1 MVLNKNML
9 EQVITIFSSE
19 SFMSSV
25 VGNIDVLAGVFNKYL
40 SGLSN
45 IRMASIILML
55 LAFVLFLFLIIVL
68 YVKSIIAFL
77 KTDSRNSKKSNK
89 EEDFF
94 EELDED
100 EDIDDE
106 YTQRELEK
114 ELEKELERDLEQSR
128 IDREVSEQQQRH
140 LIDQQRELDRQEQR
154 RIDSEKEKQEK
165 EKSEAQAKLQ
175 TNSTK
180 KEFSVD
186 LDWKKGK
193 LTELEQQAQATIP
206 EEVLSYQQSNKAL
219 PELLGLII
227 DMLGRG
233 VDDLKI
239 AQTVMYRNQGQ
250 SSEDEIIQTISAV
263 KDFIALAV
271 NGKFTSIRAGKQLP
285 DEATALYH
293 LAEGDTTYSLA
304 LLESLMDSNIEH
316 TTAMTSG
323 PKRDEVFIETSNQAC
338 TFGTLSAIS
347 DVHLATGAFELAIE
361 LAPKNVNAWTR
372 VGDMYAKA
380 GSHNQA
386 VWAYQNVLNMADDEI
401 NIAQVA
407 NANKMLSQYYYEQGN
422 NLQAAKLYNSSKQYY
437 DSLGINRR
445 LDRQELE
452 IIEIIES
459 RQHDELGDTINKILN
474 SREMQYSYA

>member
-1 MVLNKNML
+1 ML

-19 SFMSSV
+19 NFMSSV
-25 VGNIDVLAGVFNKYL
+25 AGNIDVLAGLFNKYL
-40 SGLSN
+40 SGAGN
-45 IRMASIILML
+45 VRMASTILML
-55 LAFVLFLFLIIVL
+55 LAFVMFLFLIIVL

-77 KTDSRNSKKSNK
+77 KTETASSSKAQTN
-89 EEDFF
+89 EDF
-94 EELDED
+94 DEP
-100 EDIDDE
+100 DDDDDGIYNE
-106 YTQRELEK
+106 RELEK
-114 ELEKELERDLEQSR
+114 ELERELERDLEQSR
-128 IDREVSEQQQRH
+128 LEKESHELQQRQLIDR
-140 LIDQQRELDRQEQR
+140 QRELERQEQR
-154 RIDSEKEKQEK
+154 RKENEEEKKEEKQRG
-165 EKSEAQAKLQ
+165 EAASAKKNFQL
-175 TNSTK
+175 
-180 KEFSVD
+180 D

-193 LTELEQQAQATIP
+193 IPELEQTAQAILS
-206 EEVLSYQQSNKAL
+206 EETLSYQQSSRAL

-239 AQTVMYRNQGQ
+239 AQTIIYRNQGR
-250 SSEDEIIQTISAV
+250 SSEDEIMQTISAI

-271 NGKFTSIRAGKQLP
+271 NGKFASVRRGKQLP

-293 LAEGDTTYSLA
+293 LAEGDTTFSLA
-304 LLESLMDSNIEH
+304 MLEALMDSNIER
-316 TTAMTSG
+316 TTTMTSG

-372 VGDMYAKA
+372 AGDMYAKA

-386 VWAYQNVLNMADDEI
+386 MKAYQNVLDMADEEI
-401 NIAQVA
+401 NIAQIA

-422 NLQAAKLYNSSKQYY
+422 NLKAAKLYNSSKQYY
-437 DSLGINRR
+437 DTLGINRR

-459 RQHDELGDTINKILN
+459 RQHDELGDTINKILS

>member
-1 MVLNKNML
+1 
-9 EQVITIFSSE
+9 
-19 SFMSSV
+19 MSSV
-25 VGNIDVLAGVFNKYL
+25 AGNIDVLAGLFNKYL
-40 SGLSN
+40 SGAGN
-45 IRMASIILML
+45 VRMASTILML
-55 LAFVLFLFLIIVL
+55 LAFVMFLFLIIVL

-77 KTDSRNSKKSNK
+77 KTETASSSKAQTN
-89 EEDFF
+89 EDF
-94 EELDED
+94 DEP
-100 EDIDDE
+100 DDDDDGIYNE
-106 YTQRELEK
+106 RELEK
-114 ELEKELERDLEQSR
+114 ELERELERDLEQSR
-128 IDREVSEQQQRH
+128 LEKESHELQQRQLIDR
-140 LIDQQRELDRQEQR
+140 QRELERQEQR
-154 RIDSEKEKQEK
+154 RKENEEEKKEEKQRG
-165 EKSEAQAKLQ
+165 EAASAKKNFQL
-175 TNSTK
+175 
-180 KEFSVD
+180 D

-193 LTELEQQAQATIP
+193 IPELEQTAQAILS
-206 EEVLSYQQSNKAL
+206 EETLSYQQSSRAL

-239 AQTVMYRNQGQ
+239 AQTIMYRNQGR
-250 SSEDEIIQTISAV
+250 SSEDEIMQTISAI

-271 NGKFTSIRAGKQLP
+271 NGKFASVRRGKQLP

-293 LAEGDTTYSLA
+293 LAEGDTTFSLA
-304 LLESLMDSNIEH
+304 MLEALMDSNIER
-316 TTAMTSG
+316 TTTMTSG

-372 VGDMYAKA
+372 AGDMYAKA

-386 VWAYQNVLNMADDEI
+386 MKAYQNVLDMADEEI
-401 NIAQVA
+401 NIAQIA

-422 NLQAAKLYNSSKQYY
+422 NLKAAKLYNSSKQYY
-437 DSLGINRR
+437 DTLGINRR

-459 RQHDELGDTINKILN
+459 RQHDELGDTINKILS

>member
-1 MVLNKNML
+1 ML

-19 SFMSSV
+19 NFMSSV
-25 VGNIDVLAGVFNKYL
+25 AGNIDVLAGLFNKYL
-40 SGLSN
+40 SGAGN
-45 IRMASIILML
+45 VRMASTILML
-55 LAFVLFLFLIIVL
+55 LAFVMFLFLIIVL

-77 KTDSRNSKKSNK
+77 KTETASSSKAQTN
-89 EEDFF
+89 EDF
-94 EELDED
+94 DEP
-100 EDIDDE
+100 DDDDDGIYNE
-106 YTQRELEK
+106 RELEK
-114 ELEKELERDLEQSR
+114 ELERELERDLEQSR
-128 IDREVSEQQQRH
+128 LEKESHELQQRQLIDR
-140 LIDQQRELDRQEQR
+140 QRELERQEQR
-154 RIDSEKEKQEK
+154 RKENEEEKKEEKQRG
-165 EKSEAQAKLQ
+165 EAASAKKNFQL
-175 TNSTK
+175 
-180 KEFSVD
+180 D

-193 LTELEQQAQATIP
+193 IPELEQTAQAILS
-206 EEVLSYQQSNKAL
+206 EETLSYQQSSRAL

-239 AQTVMYRNQGQ
+239 AQTVMYRNQGR
-250 SSEDEIIQTISAV
+250 SSEDEIMQTISAI

-271 NGKFTSIRAGKQLP
+271 NGKFASVRRGKQLP

-293 LAEGDTTYSLA
+293 LAEGDTTFSLA
-304 LLESLMDSNIEH
+304 MLEALMDSNIER
-316 TTAMTSG
+316 TTTMTSG

-372 VGDMYAKA
+372 AGDMYAKA

-386 VWAYQNVLNMADDEI
+386 MKAYQNVLDMADEEI
-401 NIAQVA
+401 NIAQIA

-422 NLQAAKLYNSSKQYY
+422 NLKAAKLYNSSKQYY
-437 DSLGINRR
+437 DTLGINRR

-459 RQHDELGDTINKILN
+459 RQHDELGDTINKILS
-474 SREMQYSYA
+474 SREMQYSYV

>member
-1 MVLNKNML
+1 ML

-19 SFMSSV
+19 NFMSSV
-25 VGNIDVLAGVFNKYL
+25 AGNIDVLAELFNKYL
-40 SGLSN
+40 SGAGN
-45 IRMASIILML
+45 VRMASTILML

-77 KTDSRNSKKSNK
+77 KTETASSSKAQTN
-89 EEDFF
+89 EDF
-94 EELDED
+94 DEP
-100 EDIDDE
+100 DDDDDGIYNE
-106 YTQRELEK
+106 RELEK
-114 ELEKELERDLEQSR
+114 ELERELERDLEQSR
-128 IDREVSEQQQRH
+128 LEKESHELQQRQLIDR
-140 LIDQQRELDRQEQR
+140 QRELERQEQR
-154 RIDSEKEKQEK
+154 RKENEEEKKEEKQRG
-165 EKSEAQAKLQ
+165 EAASAKKNFQL
-175 TNSTK
+175 
-180 KEFSVD
+180 D

-193 LTELEQQAQATIP
+193 IPELEQTAQAILS
-206 EEVLSYQQSNKAL
+206 EETLSYQQSSRAL

-239 AQTVMYRNQGQ
+239 AQTIMYRNQGR
-250 SSEDEIIQTISAV
+250 SSEDEIMQTISAI

-271 NGKFTSIRAGKQLP
+271 NGKFASVRRGKQLP

-293 LAEGDTTYSLA
+293 LAEGDTTFSLA
-304 LLESLMDSNIEH
+304 MLEALMDSNIER
-316 TTAMTSG
+316 TTTMTSG

-372 VGDMYAKA
+372 AGDMYAKA

-386 VWAYQNVLNMADDEI
+386 MKAYQNVLDMADEEI
-401 NIAQVA
+401 NIAQIA

-422 NLQAAKLYNSSKQYY
+422 NLKAAKLYNSSKQYY
-437 DSLGINRR
+437 DTLGINRR

-459 RQHDELGDTINKILN
+459 RQHDELGDTINKILS

>member
-1 MVLNKNML
+1 
-9 EQVITIFSSE
+9 
-19 SFMSSV
+19 MSSV
-25 VGNIDVLAGVFNKYL
+25 AGNIDVLAGLFNKYL
-40 SGLSN
+40 SGAGN
-45 IRMASIILML
+45 VRMASTILML
-55 LAFVLFLFLIIVL
+55 LAFVMFLFLIIVL

-77 KTDSRNSKKSNK
+77 KTETASSSKAQTN
-89 EEDFF
+89 EDF
-94 EELDED
+94 DEP
-100 EDIDDE
+100 DDDDDGIYNE
-106 YTQRELEK
+106 RELEK
-114 ELEKELERDLEQSR
+114 ELERELERDLEQSR
-128 IDREVSEQQQRH
+128 LEKESHELQQRQLIDR
-140 LIDQQRELDRQEQR
+140 QRELERQEQR
-154 RIDSEKEKQEK
+154 RKENEEEKKEEKQRG
-165 EKSEAQAKLQ
+165 EAASAKKNFQL
-175 TNSTK
+175 
-180 KEFSVD
+180 D

-193 LTELEQQAQATIP
+193 IPELEQTAQAILS
-206 EEVLSYQQSNKAL
+206 EETLSYQQSSRAL

-239 AQTVMYRNQGQ
+239 AQTVMYRNQGR
-250 SSEDEIIQTISAV
+250 SSEDEIMQTISAI

-271 NGKFTSIRAGKQLP
+271 NGKFASVRRGKQLP

-293 LAEGDTTYSLA
+293 LAEGDTTFSLA
-304 LLESLMDSNIEH
+304 MLEALMDSNIER
-316 TTAMTSG
+316 TTTMTSG

-372 VGDMYAKA
+372 AGDMYAKA

-386 VWAYQNVLNMADDEI
+386 MKAYQNVLDMADEEI
-401 NIAQVA
+401 NIAQIA

-422 NLQAAKLYNSSKQYY
+422 NLKAAKLYNSSKQYY
-437 DSLGINRR
+437 DTLGINRR

-459 RQHDELGDTINKILN
+459 RQHDELGDTINKILS
-474 SREMQYSYA
+474 SREMQYSYV

>member
-1 MVLNKNML
+1 ML

-19 SFMSSV
+19 NFMSSV
-25 VGNIDVLAGVFNKYL
+25 AGNIDVLAGLFNKYL
-40 SGLSN
+40 SGAGN
-45 IRMASIILML
+45 VRMASTILML
-55 LAFVLFLFLIIVL
+55 LAFVMFLFLIIVL

-77 KTDSRNSKKSNK
+77 KTETASSSKAQTN
-89 EEDFF
+89 EDF
-94 EELDED
+94 DEP
-100 EDIDDE
+100 DDDDDGIYNE
-106 YTQRELEK
+106 RELEK
-114 ELEKELERDLEQSR
+114 ELERELERDLEQSR
-128 IDREVSEQQQRH
+128 LEKESHELQQRQLIDR
-140 LIDQQRELDRQEQR
+140 QRELERQEQR
-154 RIDSEKEKQEK
+154 RKENEEEKKEEKQRG
-165 EKSEAQAKLQ
+165 EAASAKKNFQL
-175 TNSTK
+175 
-180 KEFSVD
+180 D

-193 LTELEQQAQATIP
+193 IPELEQTAQAILS
-206 EEVLSYQQSNKAL
+206 EETLSYQQSSRAL

-239 AQTVMYRNQGQ
+239 AQTIMYRNQGR
-250 SSEDEIIQTISAV
+250 SSEDEIMQTISAI

-271 NGKFTSIRAGKQLP
+271 NGKFASVRRGKQLP

-293 LAEGDTTYSLA
+293 LAEGDTTFSLA
-304 LLESLMDSNIEH
+304 MLEALMDSNIER
-316 TTAMTSG
+316 TTTMTSG

-372 VGDMYAKA
+372 AGDMYAKA

-386 VWAYQNVLNMADDEI
+386 MKAYQNVLDMADEEI
-401 NIAQVA
+401 NIAQIA

-422 NLQAAKLYNSSKQYY
+422 NLKAAKLYNSSKQYY
-437 DSLGINRR
+437 DTLGINRR

-459 RQHDELGDTINKILN
+459 RQHDELGDTINKILS

>member
-1 MVLNKNML
+1 MVFNKNML

-25 VGNIDVLAGVFNKYL
+25 AGNIDVLAGLFNKYL
-40 SGLSN
+40 SGAGN
-45 IRMASIILML
+45 VRMASTILLL
-55 LAFVLFLFLIIVL
+55 LAFVMFLFLIIVL

-77 KTDSRNSKKSNK
+77 KTETASSSKHQAKEDYDDLDNDDDDSIYN
-89 EEDFF
+89 E
-94 EELDED
+94 
-100 EDIDDE
+100 
-106 YTQRELEK
+106 RELEK
-114 ELEKELERDLEQSR
+114 ELERELERDLEQSR
-128 IDREVSEQQQRH
+128 LEKESHELQQRQ
-140 LIDQQRELDRQEQR
+140 LIDQQRELERQEQR
-154 RIDSEKEKQEK
+154 RKESEEEKKKEKQRVQSNSAK
-165 EKSEAQAKLQ
+165 KSFQ
-175 TNSTK
+175 
-180 KEFSVD
+180 VD
-186 LDWKKGK
+186 LDWQKGK
-193 LTELEQQAQATIP
+193 ISELEQSAQAILS
-206 EEVLSYQQSNKAL
+206 EETLSYQQSSRAL

-239 AQTVMYRNQGQ
+239 AQTIMYRNQGH
-250 SSEDEIIQTISAV
+250 SSEDEIMQTISAV

-271 NGKFTSIRAGKQLP
+271 NGKFASVRRGKQLP

-304 LLESLMDSNIEH
+304 MLEALMDSNIER
-316 TTAMTSG
+316 TTTMTSG

-372 VGDMYAKA
+372 AGDMYAKA

-386 VWAYQNVLNMADDEI
+386 MKAYQNVLDMADEEI
-401 NIAQVA
+401 NIAQIA

-422 NLQAAKLYNSSKQYY
+422 NLKAAKLYNSSKQYY
-437 DSLGINRR
+437 DTLGINRR

-459 RQHDELGDTINKILN
+459 RQRDELGDTINKILN

>member
-1 MVLNKNML
+1 MVFNKNML

-19 SFMSSV
+19 NFMSSV
-25 VGNIDVLAGVFNKYL
+25 AGNIDVLAGLFNKYL
-40 SGLSN
+40 SGAGN
-45 IRMASIILML
+45 VRMASTILML
-55 LAFVLFLFLIIVL
+55 LAFVMFLFLIIVL

-77 KTDSRNSKKSNK
+77 KTETASSSKAQTN
-89 EEDFF
+89 EDF
-94 EELDED
+94 DEP
-100 EDIDDE
+100 DDDDDGIYNE
-106 YTQRELEK
+106 RELEK
-114 ELEKELERDLEQSR
+114 ELERELERDLEQSR
-128 IDREVSEQQQRH
+128 LEKESHELQQRQLIDR
-140 LIDQQRELDRQEQR
+140 QRELERQEQR
-154 RIDSEKEKQEK
+154 RKENEEEKKEEKQRG
-165 EKSEAQAKLQ
+165 EAASAKKNFQL
-175 TNSTK
+175 
-180 KEFSVD
+180 D

-193 LTELEQQAQATIP
+193 IPELEQTAQAILS
-206 EEVLSYQQSNKAL
+206 EETLSYQQSSRAL

-239 AQTVMYRNQGQ
+239 AQTVMYRNQGR
-250 SSEDEIIQTISAV
+250 SSEDEIMQTISAI

-271 NGKFTSIRAGKQLP
+271 NGKFASVRRGKQLP

-293 LAEGDTTYSLA
+293 LAEGDTTFSLA
-304 LLESLMDSNIEH
+304 MLEALMDSNIER
-316 TTAMTSG
+316 TTTMTSG

-372 VGDMYAKA
+372 AGDMYAKA

-386 VWAYQNVLNMADDEI
+386 MKAYQNVLDMADEEI
-401 NIAQVA
+401 NIAQIA

-422 NLQAAKLYNSSKQYY
+422 NLKAAKLYNSSKQYY
-437 DSLGINRR
+437 DTLGINRR

-459 RQHDELGDTINKILN
+459 RQHDELGDTINKILS
-474 SREMQYSYA
+474 SREMQYSYV

>member
-1 MVLNKNML
+1 MVFNKNML

-19 SFMSSV
+19 NFMSSV
-25 VGNIDVLAGVFNKYL
+25 AGNIDVLAGLFNKYL
-40 SGLSN
+40 SGAGN
-45 IRMASIILML
+45 VRMASTILML
-55 LAFVLFLFLIIVL
+55 LAFVMFLFLIIVL

-77 KTDSRNSKKSNK
+77 KTETASSSKAQTN
-89 EEDFF
+89 EDF
-94 EELDED
+94 DEP
-100 EDIDDE
+100 DDDDDGIYNE
-106 YTQRELEK
+106 RELEK
-114 ELEKELERDLEQSR
+114 ELERELERDLEQSR
-128 IDREVSEQQQRH
+128 LEKESHELQQRQLIDR
-140 LIDQQRELDRQEQR
+140 QRELERQEQR
-154 RIDSEKEKQEK
+154 RKENEEEKKEEKQRG
-165 EKSEAQAKLQ
+165 EAASAKKNFQL
-175 TNSTK
+175 
-180 KEFSVD
+180 D

-193 LTELEQQAQATIP
+193 IPELEQTAQAILS
-206 EEVLSYQQSNKAL
+206 EETLSYQQSSRAL

-239 AQTVMYRNQGQ
+239 AQTIMYRNQGR
-250 SSEDEIIQTISAV
+250 SSEDEIMQTISAI

-271 NGKFTSIRAGKQLP
+271 NGKFASVRRGKQLP

-293 LAEGDTTYSLA
+293 LAEGDTTFSLA
-304 LLESLMDSNIEH
+304 MLEALMDSKIER
-316 TTAMTSG
+316 TTTMTSG

-372 VGDMYAKA
+372 AGDMYAKA

-386 VWAYQNVLNMADDEI
+386 MKAYQNVLDMADEEI
-401 NIAQVA
+401 NIAQIA

-422 NLQAAKLYNSSKQYY
+422 NLKAAKLYNSSKQYY
-437 DSLGINRR
+437 DTLGINRR

-459 RQHDELGDTINKILN
+459 RQHDELGDTINKILS